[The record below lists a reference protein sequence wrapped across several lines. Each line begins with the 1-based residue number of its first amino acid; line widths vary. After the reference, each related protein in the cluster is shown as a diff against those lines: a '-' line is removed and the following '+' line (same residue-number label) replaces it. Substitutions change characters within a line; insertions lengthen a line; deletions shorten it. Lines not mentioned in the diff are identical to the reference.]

1 MRTCRGR
8 PLPHLLTTNQLQ
20 NEREPSSPWRGCSG
34 RAVGS
39 WWCLCTT
46 GFTFSEMRRVLR
58 LLVSVR
64 ARFFIITGLWREFTG
79 VAWETDTSSACML
92 SFGLAGCTVRR
103 RWSGSQTGLLVLID
117 RHCLARLVWCSEET
131 LGKEEGSPWRRG
143 FDLGLT
149 CCQFN
154 HTWIC
159 FLVDFSLNVLT
170 FHRIFILVA
179 SYHQIFKIIFV
190 FSS

>member
-1 MRTCRGR
+1 M
-8 PLPHLLTTNQLQ
+8 
-20 NEREPSSPWRGCSG
+20 REPSSPWRGCSG

-46 GFTFSEMRRVLR
+46 SFTFSEMRRVLR
-58 LLVSVR
+58 LLDSVR

-149 CCQFN
+149 LLPIQS
-154 HTWIC
+154 H
-159 FLVDFSLNVLT
+159 LVLLPC
-170 FHRIFILVA
+170 
-179 SYHQIFKIIFV
+179 
-190 FSS
+190 